1 MSAKKTARITFNE
14 IVRCARIVNAETP
27 TVRELESTRLK
38 QQPIVFRPRGNI
50 LALDNKSLFS
60 MECTFT
66 TNKDHDKRVVEN
78 AIKYKF
84 ESKPVV
90 KILHHWY
97 VDLHMR
103 VYHEDANGV
112 YRTSTISEIDGNVI
126 TTASGSVYQLG
137 KMDPLI
143 QTRVAHY
150 GMDEKEPLKEEY
162 MPFLVNAA
170 MDTYST
176 LLV

>member
-14 IVRCARIVNAETP
+14 IVRCARIVNAETS

-38 QQPIVFRPRGNI
+38 QKPIVFRPRGNI

-66 TNKDHDKRVVEN
+66 TKDHDKPVMKN
-78 AIKYKF
+78 DTKYKF
-84 ESKPVV
+84 EPKPVV
-90 KILHHWY
+90 KILHNWY
-97 VDLHMR
+97 VDLHMH

-150 GMDEKEPLKEEY
+150 CMDEKEPLKEEY